1 MLWLKTIGICL
12 TIAGFGIW
20 GLGGARHFNR
30 RVTQLKDLRLA
41 LGFLEK
47 EIIYMHTP
55 LTRALER
62 TARFAHPP
70 VNQLFREA
78 SRHLY
83 SKEGATAQEAWLIG
97 LKKLAQTGDLDKKEL
112 AVLEAVAPQLG
123 MSDADQQG
131 KFVRLIQEEL
141 KLMEDQAAREVE
153 AGQKIWS
160 YGGFILGAVVV
171 LLLL

>member
-1 MLWLKTIGICL
+1 MLWLKTMGICL
-12 TIAGFGIW
+12 TIAGFGMW
-20 GLGGARHFNR
+20 GLGGARRFSR
-30 RVTQLKDLRLA
+30 RVTQLRDLRLA
-41 LGFLEK
+41 MGFLEK
-47 EIIYMHTP
+47 EIIFMHTP
-55 LTRALER
+55 LTWALER

-70 VNQLFREA
+70 VSQLFWAA
-78 SRHLY
+78 SRHLQ
-83 SKEGATAQEAWLIG
+83 SKAGVTAQEAWQIG
-97 LKKLAQTGDLDKKEL
+97 INKLAQTSDLGKKDL
-112 AVLEAVAPQLG
+112 ALLEVVAPQLG

-141 KLMEDQAAREVE
+141 KLLEDQAAQEVE